1 MSDMKIAA
9 GFAPPSQ
16 MAAELDVLKN
26 AFECLVKLAQGDLAG
41 AAKEFAQACDALKQA
56 AQGGQQAA
64 PGQGLDLYALLRE
77 ILEQGKKASQNGPSN
92 QGNDGMQGA
101 QACQQT
107 PAAGNVVGPVLEK
120 LQVEDP
126 QQQQPQKQADA
137 PEQRNSPVQGKSQ
150 SAEAG
155 KAPDGVP
162 QDMWNDDVEV
172 GKKTGIDPYVLAAQE
187 EKESQFGK
195 ALAGSPSGGDGVLQV
210 EPSTRQ
216 AYAAKFEAKMGHAYD
231 HSSQKDQIAMAA
243 VIEAD
248 KGGSTTNMLEKY
260 NGGDNW
266 APGATDSYGRQIK
279 ADEYAASVTAR
290 AEQMKAGG

>member
-1 MSDMKIAA
+1 MKIAA
-9 GFAPPSQ
+9 GFLQPSQ
-16 MAAELDVLKN
+16 MAAELNVLKN
-26 AFECLVKLAQGDLAG
+26 ALDFVAKLLQGDLQG
-41 AAKEFAQACDALKQA
+41 ALKDFAKTCDALQQA
-56 AQGGQQAA
+56 AQGGQQPA
-64 PGQGLDLYALLRE
+64 PGQGMDLYALLRE
-77 ILEQGKKASQNGPSN
+77 ILEQGKKASQGGPSG
-92 QGNDGMQGA
+92 QGSDATQGA
-101 QACQQT
+101 QDCQQT

-120 LQVEDP
+120 LQIDDP

-137 PEQRNSPVQGKSQ
+137 PEQRNSPVQGKSS
-150 SAEAG
+150 SADAG
-155 KAPDGVP
+155 NAPAGVP
-162 QDMWNDDVEV
+162 KDMWNDDVEV
-172 GKKTGIDPYVLAAQE
+172 GKKTGVDPYVLAAQE

-195 ALAGSPSGGDGVLQV
+195 ALAGSPSGGDGILQV

-290 AEQMKAGG
+290 AEQMRNGG